1 MQKEKLLGTSGFR
14 QGIDGVT
21 GNLFAEIADA
31 GQLGHLRNNGF
42 VWDPKHK
49 GW

>member
-1 MQKEKLLGTSGFR
+1 MQEEKLLGTSGFR
-14 QGIDGVT
+14 QGLDEAK
-21 GNLFAEIADA
+21 GNLFAAIADA
-31 GQLGHLRNNGF
+31 GQIGRLRNHGF